1 MFRKTV
7 RTFRGWINSA
17 RKLVLPIAIFVLL
30 PGTLLSFI
38 SHAFAQESLPDTV
51 ASVKPSVVLIVTY
64 NSAGKPLAG
73 GSGFCIAAGRI
84 VTNYH
89 VITGAA
95 RITVRL
101 GSGST
106 HLVRKV
112 LVADKDLDLA
122 ILETGLDI
130 SKIVPLQLTSV
141 LPREGERLFVV
152 SNPEGLAGSVA
163 DGIVSAIRRF
173 PDGSLLVQITAP
185 ISHGSSGGPVLNM
198 KGQVIG
204 VAVGSFKGGQNLNF
218 MIPAAAVAR
227 LSARMSA
234 PVGAVPIIERKT
246 LPTAVT
252 VKVEPTPIFPKP
264 EIRERSPVEAK
275 RLYVEGVRGEQIK
288 TTGKGQNIAKLQAAM
303 SFFESAIQVDSSL
316 ADAWRELGRTEWRLG
331 RLRDDKILQ
340 ADATAALRK
349 AIELAPDQYETYAM
363 LAARLATSGDLPS
376 ALSVCDPLIKAGKA
390 AGFLCQGSVFE
401 SADKQDKAI
410 ECYQTGVQ
418 AHPTDEALLR
428 ALVTVLESKQRY
440 GETVPYW
447 QSLIK
452 LKPDDLEVMRSYA
465 QTLSISDR
473 RDEAI
478 QIYRQIVGRKDS
490 EFVDHRNLVSELN
503 ITSQYEEAVSAA
515 TVMVRRFPNNPE
527 AWEEL
532 GSAYRFTRQREEE
545 TAAYKRAVGLA
556 PERASGH
563 SSLGLSYFLSKRYE
577 EAIQAYL
584 EAIRLEPSGWTY
596 SELGQA
602 YAKLGRYKEALD
614 SFGQSVLLKPE
625 DPDIQERLGEFYN
638 DLGYYEKALEAF
650 KTALLLST
658 GVHEGSK
665 PRLHYSLGECYLN
678 LGNRAAALAE
688 YKILKS
694 LDAQYAQLLF
704 DSIYK

>member
-1 MFRKTV
+1 MLALHHRKVEMFRMPRLLGVGQSMRVFALLLFTSP
-7 RTFRGWINSA
+7 FLCSA
-17 RKLVLPIAIFVLL
+17 VL
-30 PGTLLSFI
+30 
-38 SHAFAQESLPDTV
+38 AQESLPDTV
-51 ASVKPSVVLIVTY
+51 AAVKPSVVLIVTY

-101 GSGST
+101 GSGIT

-152 SNPEGLAGSVA
+152 SNPEGLAGSVS

-173 PDGSLLVQITAP
+173 PDGSILVQITAP
-185 ISHGSSGGPVLNM
+185 ISHGSSGGPVLNL

-264 EIRERSPVEAK
+264 EIRERSPAEAK
-275 RLYVEGVRGEQIK
+275 RLYVEGVRVGQIK
-288 TTGKGQNIAKLQAAM
+288 TTGKEQNIAKLQAAM

-331 RLRDDKILQ
+331 RLRDDKVLQ
-340 ADATAALRK
+340 GDATAALRK
-349 AIELAPDQYETYAM
+349 AIELAPDQDETYAM
-363 LAARLATSGDLPS
+363 LAARLSTSGDLPS
-376 ALSVCDPLIKAGKA
+376 ALSVCDPLMKAGKA

-410 ECYQTGVQ
+410 ECYQRGVQ

-428 ALVTVLESKQRY
+428 ALVTALEGKQRY
-440 GETVPYW
+440 SETVPYW
-447 QSLIK
+447 QSLIR
-452 LKPDDLEVMRSYA
+452 LKPDNLEMMRSYA
-465 QTLSISDR
+465 TALSISDR

-478 QIYRQIVGRKDS
+478 QTYRQIVGRKDS
-490 EFVDHRNLVSELN
+490 EFADNRDLVTALN
-503 ITSQYEEAVSAA
+503 IASRYEEAVSAA
-515 TVMVRRFPNNPE
+515 REMVKRFPNNPQ

-532 GSAYRFTRQREEE
+532 GSAYRFANQREEE
-545 TAAYKRAVGLA
+545 IAAFKRAVGLA

-602 YAKLGRYKEALD
+602 YAKLGRYREALD
-614 SFGQSVLLKPE
+614 SFGQAVVLSPD
-625 DPDIQERLGEFYN
+625 DPDILQRLGELYS
-638 DLGYYEKALEAF
+638 DLGYYEKAVEEYR
-650 KTALLLST
+650 KALRVST
-658 GVHEGSK
+658 PMRGGRAV
-665 PRLHYSLGECYLN
+665 LHYLLGKGYLD
-678 LGNRAAALAE
+678 LGNRAAALE
-688 YKILKS
+688 KYKTLKS
-694 LDAQYAQLLF
+694 LDTQLAQLLL